1 MFIQTKENI
10 LKHMKTTI
18 ELESQL
24 ESMLEQDSKHLDPET
39 ERNQLL
45 AAVRKD
51 NTEVSAIEQQIK
63 ETSFEMEKI
72 QNQLKDFENVNTFDR

>member
-1 MFIQTKENI
+1 
-10 LKHMKTTI
+10 MKTTI

>member
-1 MFIQTKENI
+1 
-10 LKHMKTTI
+10 
-18 ELESQL
+18 
-24 ESMLEQDSKHLDPET
+24 MLEQDSKHLDPET

-63 ETSFEMEKI
+63 DTSFEMEKI

>member
-63 ETSFEMEKI
+63 DTSFEMEKI